1 MNNRRNFI
9 KTSLLLTAG
18 VATAVNAS
26 DEKAKEDIEAK
37 KIEIKTEEIVAPK
50 GIFYSVQNQG
60 RWKGKDGSHAPVIT
74 VDGKKVTIETKH
86 GMSEAHYIVKH
97 MLLTTE
103 GEVLG
108 ETVFFP
114 KDKKA
119 ISIFELKEEPKHL
132 VATSFCNLHDLWI
145 TEYKA

>member
-18 VATAVNAS
+18 VATTLSATE
-26 DEKAKEDIEAK
+26 EKAKEEPQ
-37 KIEIKTEEIVAPK
+37 KTEVKKEEVIVPK
-50 GIFYSVQNQG
+50 GIFYSTAEQG

-86 GMSEAHYIVKH
+86 SMSEAHYIVKH

-108 ETVFFP
+108 EMVFFP

-119 ISIFELKEEPKHL
+119 ISTFELKEVPTHL

>member
-18 VATAVNAS
+18 VATTLNAS
-26 DEKAKEDIEAK
+26 DEKAKEVEAK
-37 KIEIKTEEIVAPK
+37 KTEVKIEETIAPK
-50 GIFYSVQNQG
+50 GIFYSSKNQG

-97 MLLTTE
+97 MLLTTD

-119 ISIFELKEEPKHL
+119 ISIFELKEEPKAL

>member
-9 KTSLLLTAG
+9 KTSILLTAG
-18 VATAVNAS
+18 VATTLNAS
-26 DEKAKEDIEAK
+26 EEKVKEEPKKEAVTAEV
-37 KIEIKTEEIVAPK
+37 IAPK
-50 GIFYSVQNQG
+50 GIFYSSENQG
-60 RWKGKDGSHAPVIT
+60 RWKGKDGSHAPIIT

-108 ETVFFP
+108 EMVFFP

-119 ISIFELKEEPKHL
+119 ISTFELKEIPKHL

-145 TEYKA
+145 TEYKG

>member
-18 VATAVNAS
+18 VATTLNAS
-26 DEKAKEDIEAK
+26 DEKSKEAPQ
-37 KIEIKTEEIVAPK
+37 KIEVEKAEVVAPK
-50 GIFYSVQNQG
+50 GIFYSSENQG

-74 VDGKKVTIETKH
+74 VEGKKVTIETKH

-97 MLLTTE
+97 MLLTME

-108 ETVFFP
+108 ETVFTP
-114 KDKKA
+114 KSKKA
-119 ISIFELKEEPKHL
+119 ISTFELKEEPKAL

-145 TEYKA
+145 SEFKA

>member
-18 VATAVNAS
+18 VATTLSATE
-26 DEKAKEDIEAK
+26 EKAKEAPK
-37 KIEIKTEEIVAPK
+37 KEEIKKEEAIAPK
-50 GIFYSVQNQG
+50 GIFYSSENQG
-60 RWKGKDGSHAPVIT
+60 RWKGKNGSHAPVIT

-108 ETVFFP
+108 EMVFFP

-119 ISIFELKEEPKHL
+119 ISTFELKEAPKHL